1 MSSIFELTREQ
12 VELQNLIEKSE
23 LSEEMARDTLEG
35 LAGEM
40 SDKFEAYCAVLTK
53 MNAQAEALKNEK
65 ERVSKLESE
74 KKNEI
79 ARLKSFLV
87 FAMQATEQQRV
98 DTGLHKIS
106 LRKGR
111 ESLKSKPNAVAPDEY
126 VITEIVEKK
135 DAKAITQAIKDGKA
149 IKGFWLERGDS
160 TVVIK

>member
-1 MSSIFELTREQ
+1 MSSIFELTKEQ
-12 VELQNLIEKSE
+12 VELQNLVESGE

-40 SDKFEAYCAVLTK
+40 SDKFESYCSVLTK
-53 MNAQAEALKNEK
+53 LNSQAEALENEK
-65 ERVSKLESE
+65 ERIAKLETE

-87 FAMQATEQQRV
+87 FSMQATGNQKI

-111 ESLKSKPNAVAPDEY
+111 ESLKSKPDAVAPDEY

-135 DAKAITQAIKDGKA
+135 DAKAITQAIKDGKE
-149 IKGFWLERGDS
+149 IDGFWLERGDS